1 MSVVGWI
8 GPQVTV
14 LGCGR
19 LGCRVPVGMTDLTAD
34 AEGLTDVGPTF
45 GFAVEGSTATC
56 KV

>member
-1 MSVVGWI
+1 
-8 GPQVTV
+8 
-14 LGCGR
+14 
-19 LGCRVPVGMTDLTAD
+19 MTDLTAD